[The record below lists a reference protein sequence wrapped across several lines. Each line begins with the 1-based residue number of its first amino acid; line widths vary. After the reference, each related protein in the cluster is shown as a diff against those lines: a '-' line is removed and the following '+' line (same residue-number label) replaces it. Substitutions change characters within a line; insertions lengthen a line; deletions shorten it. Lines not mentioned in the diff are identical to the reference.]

1 MTNNELKR
9 LSEEIDNLTEE
20 EISKLKEKYKK
31 EESKSKNQK
40 IYRILIYSSNQSI
53 IKYIIKQLQIYTIL
67 TANYLYANVNIRVN
81 SS

>member
-67 TANYLYANVNIRVN
+67 TANT
-81 SS
+81 